1 MRACAA
7 PCTAVPPHRTP
18 LHPSL
23 RCHTHRSCAHL
34 AGGENLSEYVHDG
47 VLQPMQEAE
56 DLIAFGT
63 LGAAKALEVVS
74 KLRHRRAQA
83 GTHEMRPVL
92 TLPSTTVFPG
102 NHLATPGSGSI
113 EVPKRE
119 RDTGDTNA
127 AASLSHQVPSPHP
140 HPSPPS
146 ATAPHPS
153 TPSPESRPT
162 CEPGA
167 SSRTAAPTA
176 GRPKTGTSPPPAAR
190 ASPTST
196 TWAASSR
203 ASGPRPT

>member
-153 TPSPESRPT
+153 TPTPEPAPLTPHPSPLTPPSPAHPSLGEHGRAKA
-162 CEPGA
+162 E
-167 SSRTAAPTA
+167 AAN
-176 GRPKTGTSPPPAAR
+176 G
-190 ASPTST
+190 
-196 TWAASSR
+196 
-203 ASGPRPT
+203 